1 MSKKTRLVSLIL
13 LTSSFVSGNVYAN
26 IIPEKSSV
34 NIVQQRGKVVCVV
47 KDELGPVVGA
57 SVVVKNTTNG
67 NVTDL
72 EGRVVLEGVKKGD
85 IIQVS
90 YIGYTTQEIVYD
102 GSSQVQVSLKEDTQ
116 ALEEVVVVG
125 YGTMKKKDLT
135 GSIATVDSDV
145 LEDRPIANLGS
156 GLQGTIANLNISSS
170 NGAPGT
176 GASFNIRG
184 TTNLS
189 GSSPLILVDG
199 VEMDPNLIN
208 PQDVKDVTVLKDA
221 ASASI
226 YGARAAFGV
235 ILITTKTGFVSQK
248 PVVSLNANYSIN
260 VPTVHAQY
268 MNSLEYSQWMNDSN
282 MTSNGSNY
290 FDDITMEHIR
300 NY

>member
-170 NGAPGT
+170 N
-176 GASFNIRG
+176 
-184 TTNLS
+184 
-189 GSSPLILVDG
+189 
-199 VEMDPNLIN
+199 
-208 PQDVKDVTVLKDA
+208 
-221 ASASI
+221 
-226 YGARAAFGV
+226 
-235 ILITTKTGFVSQK
+235 
-248 PVVSLNANYSIN
+248 
-260 VPTVHAQY
+260 
-268 MNSLEYSQWMNDSN
+268 
-282 MTSNGSNY
+282 
-290 FDDITMEHIR
+290 
-300 NY
+300 